1 MGCAFNT
8 LVIYNMEQSKANLK
22 ILRVQDPKHLK
33 TKPLHENL
41 PQTPALVMMVSPV
54 KTGKSTIISNLLLN
68 DHFYGPEYFD
78 DVHIVSNT
86 INNDLTSRFLAER
99 FDVED
104 NYNDELVVKLLAKQK
119 SYAKRDQPEVAL
131 ILDDCLGS
139 IKRNSEV
146 NMLATRFR
154 HYNIKLL
161 LFSTQVFRYVS
172 NVIRANCTN
181 LIVGSPFP
189 NSKELW
195 KIAEE
200 YGDLVGGPDNW
211 MRIYK
216 KATPERYDFLH
227 MSIQDN
233 PVKCYHCFEKL
244 IAVGETIIGG
254 APAAGEEEGED
265 AAAAAT

>member
-1 MGCAFNT
+1 
-8 LVIYNMEQSKANLK
+8 MEKKANLK
-22 ILRVQDPKHLK
+22 IFSVQAPKHLK
-33 TKPLHENL
+33 TKPLHEHL
-41 PQTPALVMMVSPV
+41 PQTPAMVMMISPV

-68 DHFYGPEYFD
+68 DNFYGPEYFD
-78 DVHIVSNT
+78 SVHIVSNT

-104 NYNDELVVKLLAKQK
+104 NYNDELIHNLVKKQESFAKK
-119 SYAKRDQPEVAL
+119 DQPEVAL
-131 ILDDCLGS
+131 ILDDVLGS

-161 LFSTQVFRYVS
+161 LFSSQVFRFVS

-189 NSKELW
+189 NQKELF

-200 YGDLVGGPDNW
+200 YGDLVGGPDKW
-211 MRIYK
+211 MRIYR
-216 KATPERYDFLH
+216 KATPNRYDFLH

-233 PVKCYHCFEKL
+233 PVKCYHNFETL
-244 IAVGETIIGG
+244 IALGDKIIGDDSPLEREPSRG
-254 APAAGEEEGED
+254 SDGSDDEE
-265 AAAAAT
+265 

>member
-1 MGCAFNT
+1 
-8 LVIYNMEQSKANLK
+8 MEKKANLK

-33 TKPLHENL
+33 TKPLHEHL
-41 PQTPALVMMVSPV
+41 PQTPAMVMMISPV

-68 DHFYGPEYFD
+68 DNFYGPEYFD
-78 DVHIVSNT
+78 SVHIVSNT

-104 NYNDELVVKLLAKQK
+104 NYNDELIHNLVKKQESFAKK
-119 SYAKRDQPEVAL
+119 DQPEVAL
-131 ILDDCLGS
+131 ILDDVLGS

-161 LFSTQVFRYVS
+161 LFSSQVFRFVS

-189 NSKELW
+189 NQKELF

-200 YGDLVGGPDNW
+200 YGDLVGGPDKW
-211 MRIYK
+211 MRIYR
-216 KATPERYDFLH
+216 KATPNRYDFLH

-233 PVKCYHCFEKL
+233 PVKCYHNFETL
-244 IAVGETIIGG
+244 IALGDKIIGDDSPLEREPSRG
-254 APAAGEEEGED
+254 SDGSDDEE
-265 AAAAAT
+265 